1 MPIQRTNG
9 ADTMIETKIRCLV
22 VDDEPDFA
30 EFVADALE
38 TFEFDVDICVNSAEL
53 GRVYSTKHQIIILDL
68 FMPSLDGIEVLRFLH
83 DNGSKVPLIFMS
95 GKDESV
101 LHSAKELAMEW
112 QFPVLGILQKPFT
125 IDELE
130 DVIGQFE
137 LRKNTSEYSGQIE
150 ISVIDISN
158 AIKEGEFSLVYQP
171 QIRLKDASV
180 CGVEALIRW
189 VHPEK
194 GNISPAFFIPF
205 AEKNGVIEGINE
217 FVMRNA
223 IKQLS
228 EWRQRGHN
236 ISVSIN
242 LSPASIA
249 DVNFPEVIFEFA
261 RKHDVPPSG
270 IIIEVTET
278 AVMADVG
285 RYMDILTRLR
295 IKGFGL
301 AIDDFGTGYSSLQQ
315 LVRLPFSELKID
327 RVFISNLS
335 RDKECEMVV
344 KMAIDLAH
352 NLNLT
357 VVAEGVEDSDTIEKL
372 KRLGCDRIQGYF
384 CSKPIGAEFFE
395 DWLTESIYHESVLDH
410 SESYPVAAK

>member
-1 MPIQRTNG
+1 MLIQLRAG
-9 ADTMIETKIRCLV
+9 AHTMKVSNIRCLI

-38 TFEFDVDICVNSAEL
+38 TLAFDVDICVNSTEL
-53 GRVYSTKHQIIILDL
+53 GRVYSIKHQIIFLDL
-68 FMPSLDGIEVLRFLH
+68 FMPCLDGIEVLRFLH
-83 DNGSKVPLIFMS
+83 DNGSKVPLVLMS

-101 LHSAKELAMEW
+101 LHSAKELAIEW
-112 QFPVLGILQKPFT
+112 QFPVLGTLQKPFT
-125 IDELE
+125 IDDLE
-130 DVIGQFE
+130 GVIGRFDS
-137 LRKNTSEYSGQIE
+137 RTDAAKHTGQIQF
-150 ISVIDISN
+150 SVNDISN
-158 AIKEGEFSLVYQP
+158 ALKEGEFSLAYQP
-171 QIRLKDASV
+171 QVRLDDGSV

-189 VHPEK
+189 VHPTK
-194 GNISPAFFIPF
+194 GFISAADFIPF
-205 AEKNGVIEGINE
+205 AEQNGAIDAINE
-217 FVMRNA
+217 FVVRNA

-228 EWRQRGHN
+228 KWRQKGHN

-242 LSPASIA
+242 LSRAIIA
-249 DVNFPEVIFEFA
+249 DVNFPEGISEIA
-261 RKHDVPPSG
+261 RKHDVPPSS

-327 RVFISNLS
+327 QLFIFNLCC
-335 RDKECEMVV
+335 DKECETVV

-357 VVAEGVEDSDTIEKL
+357 VVAEGVENSDVLNKL
-372 KRLGCDRIQGYF
+372 KALGCDKIQGYF
-384 CSKPIGAEFFE
+384 CSKPMPSETFE
-395 DWLTESIYHESVLDH
+395 SWLNDSIYH
-410 SESYPVAAK
+410 